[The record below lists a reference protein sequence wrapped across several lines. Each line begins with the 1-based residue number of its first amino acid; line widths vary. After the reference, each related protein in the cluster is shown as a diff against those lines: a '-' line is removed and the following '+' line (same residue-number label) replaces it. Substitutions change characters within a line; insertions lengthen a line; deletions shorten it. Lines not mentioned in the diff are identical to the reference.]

1 MREEQFKTYLC
12 GCVGQN
18 GVNFRMSKA
27 RAAEEILGNNLDS
40 VVADDALM
48 YQALVSLQ
56 GHEDPKHNPMQNAV
70 RYYYRFRN
78 GRDFPTKKAYERQR
92 GLSTF

>member
-18 GVNFRMSKA
+18 GVAFRMSKA
-27 RAAEEILGNNLDS
+27 RNAEAILGKDLDS
-40 VVADDALM
+40 VVTDDALM
-48 YQALVSLQ
+48 YQALVTLQ
-56 GHEDPKHNPMQNAV
+56 AHEDPKHNPMQNAV

-78 GRDFPTKKAYERQR
+78 GRDFPSKKAYERQQ